1 MKKTSAL
8 LAVLLIA
15 TMVLTACG
23 SGATTTA
30 APAATK
36 AGETTA
42 AATASNEAYT
52 VKYAFALSPTPA
64 EWPLVQEAISKRAQ
78 EKINVTFEGLPL
90 AFGAFDQ
97 QINLMLSSGEKLDL
111 MWQQGSKLV
120 SYVSQN
126 RLIALDEYLPAN
138 GPDITKYLG
147 DYIKTGQ
154 IGGKTYETP
163 AIRNMGNGYGIV
175 MRTDL
180 LEKYKID
187 ATTIK
192 TFEDLEKVFDTIHKG
207 EPDLFITMGQTN
219 TMPVYDQAFNH
230 YDALNDGLGVLM
242 DLSSTKVVNKYEDP
256 QYAKDLARIR
266 TWYTNGWIPKDI
278 ATMQETSAQLT
289 KAGKLFSWFS
299 NIKPGYEA
307 QSEVQSGYDMT
318 MVEMI
323 PNYVISSAVN
333 GNGLSIPVTCKNP
346 AKTVQFLNLMY
357 GDPDTINL
365 FDYGIKDK
373 HYVLKDDGT
382 ATFAPGL
389 DAKTSGYS
397 HGLGWQFGNQPLSY
411 VFNDKPEL
419 WKNLTDWNAKAT
431 KSAAFGFNFD
441 SSPVKAEQTALTN
454 VVNQYKVAIESGA
467 IDPATELTK
476 FNAALKSAGI
486 DKYIAEKQK
495 QLDAWKATQK

>member
-1 MKKTSAL
+1 MKKISAL
-8 LAVLLIA
+8 LAVLLIMA
-15 TMVLTACG
+15 MTLTACS
-23 SGATTTA
+23 SGTATTA
-30 APAATK
+30 APAETK

-42 AATASNEAYT
+42 AATASKEAYA
-52 VKYAFALSPTPA
+52 VKYAFAMSPTPA
-64 EWPLVQEAISKRAQ
+64 DWTLVQDAISKKSQ
-78 EKINVTFEGLPL
+78 EKINVTFEGMPL

-111 MWQQGSKLV
+111 IWQQGAKLV

-126 RLIALDEYLPAN
+126 RLIAMDEYLPAN
-138 GPDITKYLG
+138 GPDITKNLG

-180 LEKYKID
+180 LQKYKID
-187 ATTIK
+187 PTTIK
-192 TFEDLEKVFDTIHKG
+192 TYADVEKVFATVQAG
-207 EPDLFITMGQTN
+207 EKDMFMTMGQNN
-219 TMPVYDQAFNH
+219 TTTVYDQGFNH
-230 YDALNDGLGVLM
+230 FDALNDGLGVLM
-242 DLSSTKVVNKYEDP
+242 DLSSTKVTNKYEDP
-256 QYAKDLARIR
+256 QYAKDLATIR
-266 TWYTNGWIPKDI
+266 DWYTKGYIPKDI
-278 ATMQETSAQLT
+278 ATMQETSAQLA

-299 NIKPGYEA
+299 NIKPGYES
-307 QSEVQSGYDMT
+307 QSKTQSGYDMT
-318 MVEMI
+318 MIELI
-323 PNYVISSAVN
+323 PNFAISSAVN

-357 GDPDTINL
+357 GDPEIINL

-389 DAKTSGYS
+389 DAKTSGYA

-411 VFNDKPEL
+411 VFNDKPDL
-419 WKNLTDWNAKAT
+419 WKNLSAWNAKAT
-431 KSAAFGFNFD
+431 MSAAFGFNFD
-441 SSPVKAEQTALTN
+441 STPVKAEQTALTN
-454 VVNQYKVAIESGA
+454 VVNQYKVAIENGA

-486 DKYIAEKQK
+486 EKYIAEKQK